1 MESISNESLFKKIT
15 LKKGEQILYKFDLE
29 GSKKRLGIRCIFYS
43 IICFLCFLCGTTFF
57 LIASTYEF
65 DIFVAP
71 DTPANTIF
79 FITFAYILPL
89 LFIVASLLI
98 TVLFIFLL
106 RVLIHRI
113 SDYLN
118 APESLIKYYNY
129 LVFTNK
135 GIYSNLDNK
144 DRYILWDEIEW
155 CEIDNSND
163 NGPDF
168 AIKLKEKK
176 DKIYLNIGVNFWP
189 AYHHKTQDMRHAAD
203 DAYST
208 YKKSLNG
215 QQDDTNIDALDRHS
229 IMK

>member
-29 GSKKRLGIRCIFYS
+29 RSKKRLGISCIFYS
-43 IICFLCFLCGTTFF
+43 IICFLYGSIFF
-57 LIASTYEF
+57 FIASELDIF

-71 DTPANTIF
+71 DIPANTIL
-79 FITFAYILPL
+79 FITLACII
-89 LFIVASLLI
+89 IVGSLLI

-113 SDYLN
+113 SDYLD

-155 CEIDNSND
+155 CEINDIND

-176 DKIYLNIGVNFWP
+176 DKIYLNIGVKFRP
-189 AYHHKTQDMRHAAD
+189 AYHKTQDMRHAAD

>member
-29 GSKKRLGIRCIFYS
+29 GSKKRLGISCIFYS
-43 IICFLCFLCGTTFF
+43 IICFLCFLCCRTFF

-79 FITFAYILPL
+79 FITFAYIFPL